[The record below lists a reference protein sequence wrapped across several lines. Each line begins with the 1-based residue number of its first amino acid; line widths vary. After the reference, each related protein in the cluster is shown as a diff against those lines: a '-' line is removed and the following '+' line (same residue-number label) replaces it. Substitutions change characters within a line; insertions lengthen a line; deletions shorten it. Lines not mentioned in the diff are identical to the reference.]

1 MRGAL
6 PAGVDAD
13 RYDFRYVQQ
22 RGSAYAAWRTALS
35 RGYVDSTSNEYALPD
50 LSALAGFSP
59 GWSLTPGEPVQ
70 WPFITTASETSAA
83 NLFTRGQP
91 ADELDGVVEATT
103 QQTGIFPR

>member
-1 MRGAL
+1 MS
-6 PAGVDAD
+6 
-13 RYDFRYVQQ
+13 Q

-35 RGYVDSTSNEYALPD
+35 CGYVDSTSNEYALPD

-70 WPFITTASETSAA
+70 WAFITTASETSAA